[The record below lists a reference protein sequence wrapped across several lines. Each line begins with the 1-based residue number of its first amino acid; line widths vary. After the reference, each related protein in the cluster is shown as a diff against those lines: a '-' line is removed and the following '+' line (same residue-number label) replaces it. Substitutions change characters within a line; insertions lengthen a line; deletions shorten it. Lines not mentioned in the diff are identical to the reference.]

1 MIPVVLAYI
10 WLIFLGQYA
19 FDKGYN
25 TIIHRTERCD
35 LSLLKMG
42 YRLFKYIAKC
52 NFT

>member
-35 LSLLKMG
+35 LT
-42 YRLFKYIAKC
+42 LFKSVR
-52 NFT
+52 